1 MLNKPAASAAPV
13 PPAHTNA
20 CARPCAT
27 ARAAWTIEAS
37 GFARAALAGSG
48 LLAIDSGAST
58 TCTLAAGS
66 PSSAAGPN
74 RITRAPRLAAIAAP
88 AATSAGPR
96 SAPLQSTAT
105 TGASGSSELADDRK
119 PPCSASPPL
128 LVVVLVIVA
137 VRAGTDDGAA

>member
-105 TGASGSSELADDRK
+105 TGWSEASARTGIPADAT
-119 PPCSASPPL
+119 PAL
-128 LVVVLVIVA
+128 LVIVLVIVA
-137 VRAGTDDGAA
+137 VAAGRHDIATGIG